1 MGFGSSA
8 LASHPAKN
16 NKKKN
21 VVVDEEL
28 FGVPFY

>member
-1 MGFGSSA
+1 MGFSSFA

-16 NKKKN
+16 NKRN